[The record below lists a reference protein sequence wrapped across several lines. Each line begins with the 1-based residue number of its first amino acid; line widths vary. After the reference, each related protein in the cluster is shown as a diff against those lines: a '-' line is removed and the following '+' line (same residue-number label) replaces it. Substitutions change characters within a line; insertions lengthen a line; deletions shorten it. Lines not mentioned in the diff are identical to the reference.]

1 MVEKHG
7 WAPYIK
13 SEESIVKQVKVS
25 FYPERYAATKS
36 SVASLIKRFNN
47 DNGFDLQK
55 FLGAQHGLDRK
66 LNNLINYAVSN
77 GMEAAEAREAFEDI
91 STIYFKVDVE
101 TEAEVKTREKDYK
114 DYQPCVFYTP

>member
-1 MVEKHG
+1 M
-7 WAPYIK
+7 
-13 SEESIVKQVKVS
+13 SC
-25 FYPERYAATKS
+25 PERYAATKS

-55 FLGAQHGLDRK
+55 FLGPQHGLDRR

-77 GMEAAEAREAFEDI
+77 GVEAADAREVFEDV

-101 TEAEVKTREKDYK
+101 TEAEVKSREKDYE
-114 DYQPCVFYTP
+114 DYKPCVFYTP

>member
-7 WAPYIK
+7 WAPYIE

-25 FYPERYAATKS
+25 FYPECYAATKS

-55 FLGAQHGLDRK
+55 FLGPQHGLDRK

-77 GMEAAEAREAFEDI
+77 GMKSSDAEAVFEKV
-91 STIYFKVDVE
+91 STVHYKVDVA
-101 TEAEVKTREKDYK
+101 TEAEVKSREKDYK
-114 DYQPCVFYTP
+114 DYSHRFFVP